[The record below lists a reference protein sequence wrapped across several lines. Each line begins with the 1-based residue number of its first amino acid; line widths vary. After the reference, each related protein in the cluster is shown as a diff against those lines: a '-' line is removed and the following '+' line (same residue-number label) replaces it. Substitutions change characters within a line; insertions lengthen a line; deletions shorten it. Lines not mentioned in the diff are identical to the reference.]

1 MAEMTTPHLPGKFV
15 WFEHVSSDVTK
26 ARAFYEPLFGWHVE
40 RMPLGDQSYDMLMHD
55 SSGGIGGLTTAQA
68 GERTHWASYLS
79 VPNVDDRFAA
89 ATKAG
94 AKPLLPPS
102 DFGPVGRG
110 AAVLDPTGAAVCLWK
125 SARGDRP
132 DLDNDTPN
140 GDWCWNELWTPD
152 AKTALAFYE
161 KVFGYTHDN
170 MDMGP
175 QGTYYI
181 LKAGDKPRA
190 GLFQAPDNKTP
201 PMWLPYVKVGD
212 CDASSAKAAQL
223 GAQVVMPP
231 TDIPSVGRFSVFID
245 PQGAALAVI
254 KLVAPQA

>member
-1 MAEMTTPHLPGKFV
+1 MAAMTTPHLPGKFV
-15 WFEHVSSDVTK
+15 WFEHVSNDVAK
-26 ARAFYEPLFGWHVE
+26 ARAFYESLFGWHVE
-40 RMPLGDQSYDMLMHD
+40 RMPIGDGSYDMLMHD
-55 SSGGIGGLTTAQA
+55 SSGGIGGLTTARA

-79 VPNVDDRFAA
+79 VPDVDGRYAA

-94 AKPLLPPS
+94 AKPLLPPT

-110 AAVLDPTGAAVCLWK
+110 AAVIDPTGAAVCLWK
-125 SARGDRP
+125 SAQGDRP
-132 DLDNDTPN
+132 DVAQLPA

-152 AKTALAFYE
+152 AATALAFYE
-161 KVFGYTHDN
+161 QVFGYTHDS

-190 GLFQAPDNKTP
+190 GLFQSPDDKTP
-201 PMWLPYVKVGD
+201 PMWLPYVQVAD
-212 CDASSAKAAQL
+212 CDASAATATQL

-231 TDIPSVGRFSVFID
+231 TDIPKVGRFAVFVD
-245 PQGAALAVI
+245 PQGAAIAVI
-254 KLVAPQA
+254 KPLPAQA